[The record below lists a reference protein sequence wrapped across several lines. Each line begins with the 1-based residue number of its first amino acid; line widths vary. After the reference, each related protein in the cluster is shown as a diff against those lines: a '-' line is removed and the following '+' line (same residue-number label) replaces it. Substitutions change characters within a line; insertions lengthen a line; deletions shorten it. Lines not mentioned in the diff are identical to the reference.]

1 MTLGRTERHG
11 NFARASFIFLL
22 PFDRSSSILSYPLM
36 DTNLPRPKLFF
47 TSFLF
52 LFFSFYKYTFCAHR
66 ADRARKR
73 KRQQQFRKVSRTG
86 NLTVTIALYYKVGDL
101 QRWLD
106 NGDNI
111 CP

>member
-52 LFFSFYKYTFCAHR
+52 FFFLFINTRFERTERIALESESVSKGLAHR
-66 ADRARKR
+66 QFNGNDR
-73 KRQQQFRKVSRTG
+73 VV
-86 NLTVTIALYYKVGDL
+86 L
-101 QRWLD
+101 
-106 NGDNI
+106 
-111 CP
+111 